1 MKGSK
6 TMTKQIELSTRE
18 INKRQYVFVLTDL
31 KHNIVCSYCAT
42 KEREN
47 NEIWVVVD
55 EDGCRVDNFFLE
67 DCTNLYSRLRDFVEW
82 ALIDFRTKS
91 NFDFIVNRETLKIV
105 SEINTTLEALVL

>member
-1 MKGSK
+1 MA
-6 TMTKQIELSTRE
+6 KQIALSTRE

-47 NEIWVVVD
+47 NDIWVVVD
-55 EDGCRVDNFFLE
+55 EDGCRIDNFFLGN
-67 DCTNLYSRLRDFVEW
+67 CTNLYSRVRDFVDW
-82 ALIDFRTKS
+82 ALIDLKNAV

-105 SEINTTLEALVL
+105 SEINTTLEVLVL